1 MQLKLPSKDIKVFF
15 KTVCVCVAL
24 PVQAKL
30 LALNLADAF
39 VGEAARWLH
48 RAPLSQLDCQTD
60 SRPALQMTVTHEGIL
75 SEVSAEGGHKLK
87 RLIRVKGIC
96 IIKQYILW

>member
-1 MQLKLPSKDIKVFF
+1 MR
-15 KTVCVCVAL
+15 VCSSTCA
-24 PVQAKL
+24 AKL

-39 VGEAARWLH
+39 VGEAARVAASSSTGLNWIVKQIVGQ
-48 RAPLSQLDCQTD
+48 P
-60 SRPALQMTVTHEGIL
+60 LQMTVTHEGIL

-96 IIKQYILW
+96 IIKQ